1 MQNSTSLGM
10 NRTGAQMSPLD
21 SSKMEHF
28 AEEHSPEPED
38 EMTAHEGIAA
48 LRSDYGHEAEAVGT
62 VPLPGTITGALT
74 TGMAKLTG
82 KKPEVL
88 VDKLGERLAFE
99 RTGVRL
105 YEAMMDKLAASDD
118 SSVKLPFD
126 MADLQHHHDEELEH
140 MELCVAALE
149 SIGADPTAQT
159 PCADIVAVASGGIMQ
174 VVTDPRTSMA
184 QCLNAMLTAELADT
198 ASWELLIE
206 LTRRSGQLDLI
217 PKFEL
222 ALKHEQE
229 HTQRVQRWLSRIVL
243 EEAA

>member
-1 MQNSTSLGM
+1 MQNATSLGM

-21 SSKMEHF
+21 VSKMEDY
-28 AEEHSPEPED
+28 AEEHSPALQD
-38 EMTAHEGIAA
+38 EEAAHEGIASV
-48 LRSDYGHEAEAVGT
+48 RSDYGHEAEAVGT
-62 VPLPGTITGALT
+62 VPLPGTLTGAVT

-105 YEAMMDKLAASDD
+105 YEAMMDKLAAADGSQ
-118 SSVKLPFD
+118 KLPFG
-126 MADLQHHHDEELEH
+126 MRDLYHHHDEELEH
-140 MELCVAALE
+140 MELCASALE

-159 PCADIVAVASGGIMQ
+159 PCADIVAVASAGIMQ
-174 VVTDPRTSMA
+174 VLTDPRTTMA

-198 ASWELLIE
+198 ASWELLID
-206 LTRRSGQLDLI
+206 LTRQSGQLDLI
-217 PKFEL
+217 PKFER
-222 ALKHEQE
+222 ALQHEQE
-229 HTQRVQRWLSRIVL
+229 HTERVQEWLSKVVL